1 MGSEMCIRDRSP
13 PPPSPPPPSPP
24 PPSPPPPPPGKAVA
38 DDHVAWVSQVG
49 VESTESGQVTR
60 TAAVT
65 GAWDAGAV
73 SQRAIRNGS
82 DSVRGISA
90 VCAGGYKNRMIGL
103 NSQST
108 TDSTNYQSLDFAIFC
123 THTKQIK
130 VYEKGKLE
138 YTMAGTYSSSDSL
151 QIVINDAGAVEY
163 FKNEIR
169 FYTSQQTPEYP
180 LHADISVKAGSLTN
194 VHWVERIASPPPS
207 PPPPPSP
214 CLLYTSPSP
223 RDS

>member
-1 MGSEMCIRDRSP
+1 
-13 PPPSPPPPSPP
+13 
-24 PPSPPPPPPGKAVA
+24 
-38 DDHVAWVSQVG
+38 
-49 VESTESGQVTR
+49 
-60 TAAVT
+60 
-65 GAWDAGAV
+65 
-73 SQRAIRNGS
+73 
-82 DSVRGISA
+82 
-90 VCAGGYKNRMIGL
+90 MIGL

-180 LHADISVKAGSLTN
+180 LHADVSLKAGSLTN
-194 VHWVERIASPPPS
+194 VHWVERIASPPPPS
-207 PPPPPSP
+207 PPPSPPPPSP
-214 CLLYTSPSP
+214 PPPSP
-223 RDS
+223 PPPSPPPPVATAAIAAAIATAAIATAAIASTAIASTTDARF

>member
-1 MGSEMCIRDRSP
+1 MQSLDFAIFCTHAKQIKVYEKGKYKYTMAGTYSSSDSLQIVINDAGAVEYFKNEIRFYTSQQTPEYPLHADISVKAGSLTNVHWVERIASPPPSPPPPSP

-90 VCAGGYKNRMIGL
+90 VCAGGYNNRMIGL

-123 THTKQIK
+123 TH
-130 VYEKGKLE
+130 
-138 YTMAGTYSSSDSL
+138 D
-151 QIVINDAGAVEY
+151 
-163 FKNEIR
+163 
-169 FYTSQQTPEYP
+169 QT
-180 LHADISVKAGSLTN
+180 DQGVR
-194 VHWVERIASPPPS
+194 ERQA
-207 PPPPPSP
+207 
-214 CLLYTSPSP
+214 
-223 RDS
+223 